1 MHPDLQYYFFPIA
14 VSYDGTSA
22 DERAKAESAYRP
34 SCAGRMGKDDM
45 AVVDGE
51 GRVHGM
57 EALRVVNTSIM
68 PKVASG
74 NMNVR

>member
-1 MHPDLQYYFFPIA
+1 
-14 VSYDGTSA
+14 
-22 DERAKAESAYRP
+22 
-34 SCAGRMGKDDM
+34 M

-57 EALRVVNTSIM
+57 EALRVVNASIM

-74 NMNVR
+74 NERTMIAEKLADAIRGRHPA

>member
-1 MHPDLQYYFFPIA
+1 
-14 VSYDGTSA
+14 
-22 DERAKAESAYRP
+22 
-34 SCAGRMGKDDM
+34 M

-57 EALRVVNTSIM
+57 EALRVVNASIM

-74 NMNVR
+74 NVNV

>member
-1 MHPDLQYYFFPIA
+1 M
-14 VSYDGTSA
+14 
-22 DERAKAESAYRP
+22 KAESAYHP
-34 SCAGRMGKDDM
+34 SCTCRMGKDDM

-57 EALRVVNTSIM
+57 EALRVVNASIM

-74 NMNVR
+74 NVR

>member
-1 MHPDLQYYFFPIA
+1 M
-14 VSYDGTSA
+14 SYDGTSA
-22 DERAKAESAYRP
+22 DERAKAESAYHP
-34 SCAGRMGKDDM
+34 SCTCRMGKNDM

-57 EALRVVNTSIM
+57 EALRVVNASIM

-74 NMNVR
+74 NVNVR